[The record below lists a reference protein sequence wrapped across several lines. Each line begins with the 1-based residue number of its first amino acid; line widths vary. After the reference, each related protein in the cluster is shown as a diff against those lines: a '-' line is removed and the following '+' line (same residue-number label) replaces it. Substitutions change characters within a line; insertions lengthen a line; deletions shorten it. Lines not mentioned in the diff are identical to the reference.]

1 MSTLREGGS
10 AVKWPSKLRNVND
23 GRRHGRVAMVKRW
36 WLVGKQV
43 EKGRV
48 ASGKEGRAG
57 MGRRNMHKCRWSDMV
72 VDYRVCSFLYGRHG

>member
-10 AVKWPSKLRNVND
+10 AVKWASKLRNVND
-23 GRRHGRVAMVKRW
+23 GRGHDRVAMVKRW

-48 ASGKEGRAG
+48 ASGEDGT
-57 MGRRNMHKCRWSDMV
+57 C
-72 VDYRVCSFLYGRHG
+72 RHGEKKHA